1 MERVWPAWHQ
11 AEPGSPSSGSELATQ
26 FSFIETEPASNMGF
40 LPVLETGSLLACRR
54 NSVMGGPSENIESNF
69 LPIVQIETLRPG
81 GEKGLVRAAHLF
93 HVIGWNGKI
102 N

>member
-1 MERVWPAWHQ
+1 
-11 AEPGSPSSGSELATQ
+11 
-26 FSFIETEPASNMGF
+26 
-40 LPVLETGSLLACRR
+40 
-54 NSVMGGPSENIESNF
+54 MGGPSENIESNF